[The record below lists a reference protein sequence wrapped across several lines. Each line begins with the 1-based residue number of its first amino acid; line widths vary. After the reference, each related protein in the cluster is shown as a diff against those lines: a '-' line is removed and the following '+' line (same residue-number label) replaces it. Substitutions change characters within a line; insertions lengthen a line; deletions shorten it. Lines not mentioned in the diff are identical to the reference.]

1 MSNTAGAPLV
11 LDATIDGMSRER
23 VAELNRAYRER
34 IAAKKAEK
42 EQEQAMKKA
51 MKENKNK
58 EKEKEKNSSDSEV
71 RTLWE
76 QAGYKS
82 NV

>member
-34 IAAKKAEK
+34 MAAKEAEK
-42 EQEQAMKKA
+42 EQEKSMKKA

-58 EKEKEKNSSDSEV
+58 EKEKTSSDSEA